1 MQANVFPL
9 PPAEFVVIP
18 LPAELRHHRYVPA
31 IKLEGRRL
39 PTLQER
45 IDSNCL
51 NSYCLLLPPTIL
63 ETHAC
68 GGIEHPRRGQGWG
81 GHPGRRVW
89 TLQRPRSRK
98 KSKQTFDFSDVSM
111 FLTQIL
117 RFWWCQCYCWYFSDH
132 WCQHRRW
139 PFHITPFWRL
149 ACVLVFQRQKGVFTA
164 TFVHLF

>member
-1 MQANVFPL
+1 MFILPYYSLPWTYSSFYLKVSFTLHMVFNVYGVQCLWCLTYHHCTARLQKHLRDTKCFDMMQANVFPL

-31 IKLEGRRL
+31 MKLEGRRL

-68 GGIEHPRRGQGWG
+68 GGIEHPRRGQG
-81 GHPGRRVW
+81 
-89 TLQRPRSRK
+89 
-98 KSKQTFDFSDVSM
+98 
-111 FLTQIL
+111 
-117 RFWWCQCYCWYFSDH
+117 
-132 WCQHRRW
+132 
-139 PFHITPFWRL
+139 
-149 ACVLVFQRQKGVFTA
+149 
-164 TFVHLF
+164 

>member
-1 MQANVFPL
+1 MFMVLDLPSLHCKTAEASARHIMQANVFPL

-31 IKLEGRRL
+31 IKREGPWL

-68 GGIEHPRRGQGWG
+68 GGIEHPRRGQG
-81 GHPGRRVW
+81 
-89 TLQRPRSRK
+89 
-98 KSKQTFDFSDVSM
+98 
-111 FLTQIL
+111 
-117 RFWWCQCYCWYFSDH
+117 
-132 WCQHRRW
+132 
-139 PFHITPFWRL
+139 
-149 ACVLVFQRQKGVFTA
+149 
-164 TFVHLF
+164 